1 LIRKARKEKLSKKKR
16 VGISEAKHQQEIMHK
31 DGQEHHKS
39 LLAS

>member
-1 LIRKARKEKLSKKKR
+1 LIRKARKEKLSKKK